1 MSLPESGSNSAVLF
15 GHSGLATVA
24 AEESAGTVKAGA
36 SAATE
41 ARTWKRNRRFLMA
54 VLPAPTC
61 NCGEMRTLQ
70 AGVVTLRRGR
80 KTRNGDRN
88 TPATRRE
95 VRARDTRSSAIPSF
109 PGHARHPETYSK
121 TCNRRRLLTSTTT

>member
-15 GHSGLATVA
+15 GHSGLAMVA
-24 AEESAGTVKAGA
+24 AEENAGTVKAGA

-41 ARTWKRNRRFLMA
+41 ARTWKRNRRFLMG

-80 KTRNGDRN
+80 KTRNEIG
-88 TPATRRE
+88 TRQQLAGGA
-95 VRARDTRSSAIPSF
+95 RARYAFIRDPFVSR
-109 PGHARHPETYSK
+109 
-121 TCNRRRLLTSTTT
+121 TCATS